1 MLKGGKRY
9 IHQQHIINNVITM
22 TDATNSTIEFFI
34 VATLFVLDALYTL
47 LSGIKVGIFKT
58 QRDWPI
64 KKSTT
69 QLNKMLKKDLVE
81 LVVAYQ
87 Q

>member
-1 MLKGGKRY
+1 
-9 IHQQHIINNVITM
+9 M

-34 VATLFVLDALYTL
+34 VSTLFVLDALYTL

>member
-1 MLKGGKRY
+1 MLIGGKRY

-34 VATLFVLDALYTL
+34 VSTLFVLDALYTL

-81 LVVAYQ
+81 LVISYQ